1 MRVFIAG
8 AGGAIGRR
16 LVPKLIERG
25 HDVAATAT
33 TPDRAAGLR
42 ALGAEPLVMDGLD
55 AGSVGEAVARAEP
68 DVVVH
73 QMTALSKTPD
83 FKRFDETFATTNR
96 LRTEGTDHLL
106 AAAEAVGARR
116 FVAQG
121 FAGWPAAREGGPV
134 KTEDDPLDPR
144 PPAAQVRTLAAF
156 RHLERAVAERSPE
169 GLVLRYGG
177 FYGPGASDAMA
188 DLVRARKVPLVGDGA
203 GVWSFVHIDDAAAA
217 TVLAV
222 EGGAPGVYN
231 VVDDD
236 PAPVSEWLPHLAAC
250 LDARP
255 PRHLPV
261 WFARLAA
268 GEAGVSMMT
277 QIRGAS
283 NAKARALLGWE
294 PVWRS
299 WREGFRFALDEP
311 LAA

>member
-16 LVPKLIERG
+16 LVPKLVERG
-25 HDVAATAT
+25 HEVAATAR
-33 TPDRAAGLR
+33 TPERAGSLR

-73 QMTALSKTPD
+73 QMTALSGSADLKH
-83 FKRFDETFATTNR
+83 FDDTFATTNR

-116 FVAQG
+116 FVAQSY
-121 FAGWPAAREGGPV
+121 AGWPAAREGGPV
-134 KTEDDPLDPR
+134 KTEEDPLDPH
-144 PPAAQVRTLAAF
+144 PPAAQAQSLAAI
-156 RHLERAVAERSPE
+156 RHVERAVRDRSPE

-177 FYGPGASDAMA
+177 FYGPGASDPMV
-188 DLVRARKVPLVGDGA
+188 DLVRARKLPLVGDGA

-250 LDARP
+250 LGARP